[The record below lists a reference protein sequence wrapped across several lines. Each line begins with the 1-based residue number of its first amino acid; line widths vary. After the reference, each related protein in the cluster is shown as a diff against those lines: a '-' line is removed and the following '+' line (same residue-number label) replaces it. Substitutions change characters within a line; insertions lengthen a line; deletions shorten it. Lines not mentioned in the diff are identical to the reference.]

1 MYILKR
7 KGVKLINLNTQ
18 NQSKD
23 KIVSVDGYWI
33 GSLSCYNAN
42 NDDSVSIQLTSLE
55 EMWYGHEENINHPE
69 GSEYPESINV
79 PHMKVMRERVFDSVL
94 NRTGIDVRDFDS
106 IIHAST
112 SPGRNPDGSFIEDSY
127 RNNVIKNVA

>member
-1 MYILKR
+1 MS
-7 KGVKLINLNTQ
+7 NLNTQ

-23 KIVSVDGYWI
+23 KITSVDGYWI

-42 NDDSVSIQLTSLE
+42 DDDSVNIQLTSLE